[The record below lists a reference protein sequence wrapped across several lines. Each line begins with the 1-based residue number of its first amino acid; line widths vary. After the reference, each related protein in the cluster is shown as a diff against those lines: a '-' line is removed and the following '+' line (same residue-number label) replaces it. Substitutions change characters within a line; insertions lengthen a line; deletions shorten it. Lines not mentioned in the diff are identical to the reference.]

1 MPKKALLIIDMLK
14 DFVEHGAPLEVKPA
28 RRIVKNI
35 KSHIDEARKQGI
47 PIIYVCDNHQKDDP
61 EFRLWP
67 RHAVQG
73 TKGAEVV
80 GDIMPK
86 KGDTIVYKKTYSGF
100 FETELDDVLKKFGI
114 DEVTITGVVT
124 NICVLYTAADAY
136 MRGYK
141 VNILEDC
148 VAGLNEDDHR
158 FALRQIKEVLKPRP
172 RE

>member
-14 DFVEHGAPLEVKPA
+14 DFVEEGAPLEVSLA

-35 KSHIDEARKQGI
+35 KSQIDEARKQGI
-47 PIIYVCDNHQKDDP
+47 PIIYVCDNHKEDDP

-67 RHAVQG
+67 RHAVKG

-80 GDIMPK
+80 GEIKPQ
-86 KGDTIVYKKTYSGF
+86 KGDVIVYKKTYSGF

-114 DEVTITGVVT
+114 DEVIITGVVT

-136 MRGYK
+136 MRGYE

-148 VAGLNEDDHR
+148 VAGLNDEDHR

-172 RE
+172 RK

>member
-1 MPKKALLIIDMLK
+1 
-14 DFVEHGAPLEVKPA
+14 
-28 RRIVKNI
+28 
-35 KSHIDEARKQGI
+35 
-47 PIIYVCDNHQKDDP
+47 
-61 EFRLWP
+61 
-67 RHAVQG
+67 VQG

-80 GDIMPK
+80 DDIMPK

-114 DEVTITGVVT
+114 DEVIITGVVT

-136 MRGYK
+136 MRGYE

-148 VAGLNEDDHR
+148 VAGLNDEDHR

-172 RE
+172 RK